1 MRDRGSSVLIENNRV
16 ALIMRVKAD
25 CVYYVFPGGGI
36 KEGETPSQAA
46 KRETFEELGV
56 EINIKEKFSEVE
68 FNGIQYFF
76 LADIIE
82 GVFGTG
88 SGEEFLKPEIDKGSY
103 HPVWVEISTLSQL
116 DVRPKEIAEKVLTLF
131 N

>member
-36 KEGETPSQAA
+36 EEGETPSEAA
-46 KRETFEELGV
+46 TRETFEELGV

-68 FNGIQYFF
+68 FNGRQYFF

-88 SGEEFLKPEIDKGSY
+88 GGEEFLKPEVDKGSY